1 MRLTIDFYNM
11 QEVINIPVSLTP
23 SAIEELK
30 NIRIQ
35 ENIPAEKLLRIG
47 AKGGG
52 CSGLTYVLDF
62 DEKQTFDEEYEV
74 DGLKLIVDQRHALY
88 LQGMEVDY
96 QNGLNDRG
104 FIFNN
109 PNASSTCGCGTSFA
123 V

>member
-1 MRLTIDFYNM
+1 M
-11 QEVINIPVSLTP
+11 QEVINIPVSLTA
-23 SAIEELK
+23 SAIKELK
-30 NIRIQ
+30 NVRIQ
-35 ENIPAEKLLRIG
+35 ENIPDDKLLRVG

-62 DEKQTFDEEYEV
+62 DEKQTFDEEFDI
-74 DGLKLIVDQRHALY
+74 DGLKVIVDQRHALY

-104 FIFNN
+104 FVFNN

>member
-1 MRLTIDFYNM
+1 M
-11 QEVINIPVSLTP
+11 QEVLNIPVSLTP
-23 SAIEELK
+23 SAIAELK
-30 NIRIQ
+30 QIREK
-35 ENIPAEKLLRIG
+35 ENIPAEKIVRVG

-62 DEKQTFDEEYEV
+62 DEKQEFDQEFDL
-74 DGLKLIVDQRHALY
+74 DGLKVIVDQRHALY